1 MTKDPKKLLLT
12 LMIIAIFIALVAFA
26 VGIFALSLKD
36 RNIRRDIQSGTHRT
50 PRPCQLLVR
59 IRRLG

>member
-26 VGIFALSLKD
+26 VGIFALSLKEY
-36 RNIRRDIQSGTHRT
+36 IGKS
-50 PRPCQLLVR
+50 
-59 IRRLG
+59 